1 MGHFDL
7 VLGEEDGHPGAH
19 DFLSPPGFL
28 CYTQHACCPHAFS
41 FMIYTCEFSCMA
53 LRVAC
58 FAALQLAPGC
68 LGLIAPDCRS
78 WGTPARG
85 TTFRNWINP
94 MGVGYEFVVQGN
106 RMASRNLACINQLA
120 LMHAVLLFSPC
131 MFSDPATCMQ
141 LRVVLICLLVLSQHA
156 FYIVEQPRQ
165 SLLFAYYRW
174 QWLQQRICFAT
185 QLCKHPCMIVKQ
197 CYSNMFTHVLRCMK
211 LRFG

>member
-1 MGHFDL
+1 MH
-7 VLGEEDGHPGAH
+7 VLPI
-19 DFLSPPGFL
+19 
-28 CYTQHACCPHAFS
+28 S
-41 FMIYTCEFSCMA
+41 FEHSCMA

-68 LGLIAPDCRS
+68 LGLLAPDCRS

-94 MGVGYEFVVQGN
+94 MGVGYDFVVQGN
-106 RMASRNLACINQLA
+106 RMASRNLACINQLP
-120 LMHAVLLFSPC
+120 LMQAVLCCQPTC
-131 MFSDPATCMQ
+131 MFSDPSTCMQ
-141 LRVVLICLLVLSQHA
+141 LRVVLVCLLMLSQHA
-156 FYIVEQPRQ
+156 LFIVEQPRQ

-185 QLCKHPCMIVKQ
+185 QLCMHPSSHLSIICKFMI
-197 CYSNMFTHVLRCMK
+197 MHVLRCMR

>member
-1 MGHFDL
+1 MGHVNGWVWCLRKRAGFNVGRFDL

-28 CYTQHACCPHAFS
+28 CYAQHACCPHAFS

-120 LMHAVLLFSPC
+120 LMHAVLCCQPMHVFRPSY
-131 MFSDPATCMQ
+131 MHATKGGFN
-141 LRVVLICLLVLSQHA
+141 LLAGAEPTCLLHS
-156 FYIVEQPRQ
+156 
-165 SLLFAYYRW
+165 
-174 QWLQQRICFAT
+174 
-185 QLCKHPCMIVKQ
+185 
-197 CYSNMFTHVLRCMK
+197 
-211 LRFG
+211 